1 MVKNGDIPSGL
12 GVIHRGYM
20 YAIHPNS
27 AFGGMVKL
35 GPGDFYG
42 EMGMVRGMRS
52 PLIIQTVTNCEVW
65 VFSRKNYIGLME
77 HLPQETK
84 QQILANYLDILKVI
98 GRECR
103 KFQRTRPSGQRCV
116 LKRLFEFF
124 FLFSIL

>member
-1 MVKNGDIPSGL
+1 
-12 GVIHRGYM
+12 
-20 YAIHPNS
+20 
-27 AFGGMVKL
+27 MVKL

-98 GRECR
+98 SREC
-103 KFQRTRPSGQRCV
+103 KKY
-116 LKRLFEFF
+116 LKE
-124 FLFSIL
+124 